1 MKTQN
6 HGMFFHCKSQWGSTA
21 DPTMTIRDMLRD
33 VETVKTRAQHTY
45 ENLFA
50 LGLVYTTAVG
60 VREYTSISD
69 L

>member
-1 MKTQN
+1 
-6 HGMFFHCKSQWGSTA
+6 
-21 DPTMTIRDMLRD
+21 MTIRDMLRD

-60 VREYTSISD
+60 IREYTSILD